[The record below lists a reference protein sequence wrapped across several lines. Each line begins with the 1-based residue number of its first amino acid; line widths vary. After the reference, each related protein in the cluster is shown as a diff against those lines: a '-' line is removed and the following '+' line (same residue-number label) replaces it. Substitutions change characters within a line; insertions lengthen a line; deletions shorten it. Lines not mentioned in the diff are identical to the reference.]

1 MKRPLHFPS
10 PLYIGKSYSCWAAQY
25 IGLPWVAGARGPD
38 AYDCW
43 GLFLAVQRCH
53 FARDLPEIPVNADD
67 LRAVLGAF
75 RDHPERQRW
84 QNVAYTKDHAQEG
97 DAVLLRQSRHPV
109 HVGVWLDVDGGGV
122 LHAVKDAG
130 VVYQKLPELLLHG
143 WRVEGFYRF
152 AGDAP

>member
-1 MKRPLHFPS
+1 MSNQNLGSIACPQH
-10 PLYIGKSYSCWAAQY
+10 WANQY
-25 IGLPWVAGARGPD
+25 IGLPWLAGARGPD

-53 FARDLPEIPVNADD
+53 FARDLPEIPVNADE
-67 LRAVLGAF
+67 LRLVLSAF

-84 QNVAYTKDHAQEG
+84 QKVECVKTG

-143 WRVEGFYRF
+143 WRIEGFYRF

>member
-1 MKRPLHFPS
+1 MSNQNLGSIACPQH
-10 PLYIGKSYSCWAAQY
+10 WANQY

-53 FARDLPEIPVNADD
+53 FAHDLPEIPVSADD

-84 QNVAYTKDHAQEG
+84 QKVECVKAG

-143 WRVEGFYRF
+143 WRIEGFYRF

>member
-43 GLFLAVQRCH
+43 GLFLAIQRCH

-67 LRAVLGAF
+67 LRLVLSAF

-84 QNVAYTKDHAQEG
+84 QQVECVKAG